1 MKMTKQQARE
11 LKKCRNDFQ
20 YFCEKYLKI
29 ITKNSKLV
37 SLKPNKAQLKFLEA
51 AEQNPWIY
59 VLKARQLGLTT
70 IIAAKLFHKTLF
82 TPNHKTAV
90 IAHTRDAAASIFEIY
105 KQYYSSLPQ
114 FLRFKTEAS
123 NKYELT
129 FFHGGYIRVGS
140 SSSQSFRGSTYNSL
154 HVSEFAFY
162 ENIEKTIQSVF
173 QTATPDAEI
182 FLETTANG
190 INNAQNLWYKE
201 DGFSKLF
208 ISWLDGEEYKSNI
221 KAKNLN
227 AVERAYKEAY
237 NEDMSNNQ
245 FNWMVQTL
253 RVKCAGNIDS
263 FSQEYPISAD
273 IAFITSGKPFFQTV
287 YAQTKD
293 DTKGWIIY
301 QKPNK
306 YATYVLGVDV
316 ASGTPDGDYSAAVLL
331 DVSNKK
337 NSRVC
342 ATYYDRIS
350 LKNYSEALLKIIKQY
365 DPLVVIES
373 NSYGQAIIEDL
384 QHHGNISMYRRTSY
398 DKIGNKWIEKLGFT
412 TTKQSRPVLLSRLHE
427 FISKGWL
434 IPSCSRLTNEMNS
447 FVYNDKGKPEADKG
461 KHDDLVMAT
470 GLALIGLDQTAA
482 YTEEK
487 RRRHKPVNVAE
498 MLQYENATGSLYK
511 QNVDNFYDPVD
522 EMNIMFDE
530 QTPSS
535 LI

>member
-1 MKMTKQQARE
+1 MKLTKQHTVE
-11 LKKCRNDFQ
+11 LRKCQNDFI

-29 ITKNSKLV
+29 ITKEAKQI
-37 SLKPNKAQLKFLEA
+37 SLKPNKAQLKFLATAEA
-51 AEQNPWIY
+51 NPWVY

-90 IAHTRDAAASIFEIY
+90 IAHTREAAASIFEIY
-105 KQYYSSLPQ
+105 KQYYNSLPP

-190 INNAQNLWYKE
+190 INDAQNLWYKN
-201 DGFSKLF
+201 DGFEKLF
-208 ISWLDGEEYKSNI
+208 ISWLDGEEYILNK

-227 AVERAYKEAY
+227 NVENTYRETY
-237 NEDMSNNQ
+237 NDIMSSSQ
-245 FNWMVQTL
+245 FNWMIQTL
-253 RVKCAGNIDS
+253 RIKCAGNIDS
-263 FSQEYPISAD
+263 FSQEYPIEAD
-273 IAFITSGKPFFQTV
+273 IAFITSGKPFFKTV
-287 YAQTKD
+287 YAQTEN

-301 QKPNK
+301 IKPSK
-306 YATYVLGVDV
+306 YRTYIMGVDV
-316 ASGTPDGDYSAAVLL
+316 ASGTPNGDYSAATLL
-331 DVSNKK
+331 DTTDEKHV
-337 NSRVC
+337 RVV
-342 ATYYDRIS
+342 ATYYNRVS
-350 LKNYSEALLKIIKQY
+350 LKEYAEDLKTIINQY
-365 DPLVVIES
+365 DPLTVIES

-398 DKIGNKWIEKLGFT
+398 DKIGNKWIEKIGFA

-427 FISKGWL
+427 HIAKGWL
-434 IPSCSRLTNEMNS
+434 NPSCPRLANEMNS

-482 YTEEK
+482 YVEEK
-487 RRRHKPVNVAE
+487 KRKEKPANVKE
-498 MLQYENATGSLYK
+498 MLEYEAATGTLYSK
-511 QNVDNFYDPVD
+511 NIDSFHDPVD
-522 EMNIMFDE
+522 ALGLQFDDIC
-530 QTPSS
+530 PSM
-535 LI
+535 I